1 MGTSSQFGGT
11 TVGLVPSWLE
21 DPNPAPAGSDNGKET
36 TQTPLENTTETPDRI
51 RTLPFQGAK
60 ANYSRYLRTG
70 EQRSMKNALKSYGK
84 ATGGSGGATRRMGTS
99 RTTAGGLA
107 HFIGA
112 LGTGGSQQALQE
124 FNLSDY
130 AGQSASDV
138 LFALSEVI
146 CPPGGTI
153 DEGIARDALH
163 ESIGELINSGITDLD
178 AMNEAQRQELLI
190 NYFTHSIQGRIIN
203 DIGHG
208 TVKMPSSNEEV
219 ERLEKSLTH
228 FTKGQ
233 VRVAVERHFE
243 EKPTF
248 NEHEMAHMIDNI
260 YQESFAL
267 LTGLAEVLK

>member
-11 TVGLVPSWLE
+11 TVGLVPSWVD
-21 DPNPAPAGSDNGKET
+21 DPTPAPADSVKGKET
-36 TQTPLENTTETPDRI
+36 VLDPLKSTTETPDKI
-51 RTLPFQGAK
+51 KYSAFQAAK
-60 ANYSRYLRTG
+60 TNYSRYLGSGDRVSM
-70 EQRSMKNALKSYGK
+70 QRALQHYGN
-84 ATGGSGGATRRMGTS
+84 ATGGTGGATRRMGTS
-99 RTTAGGLA
+99 RSTAGGLA

-112 LGTGGSQQALQE
+112 LGTGGAKHALKE

-130 AGQSASDV
+130 VGQSACDV

-153 DEGIARDALH
+153 DEGIARDAMH

-178 AMNEAQRQELLI
+178 SMNEAQRQELLI
-190 NYFTHSIQGRIIN
+190 NYFTHSIQGRIVN

-219 ERLEKSLTH
+219 ERLEKSLAH

-233 VRVAVERHFE
+233 VRVAVERHFK
-243 EKPTF
+243 EKSVF
-248 NEHEMAHMIDNI
+248 NQNEMAHMIDNI

-267 LTGLAEVLK
+267 LTGFAEVLK

>member
-11 TVGLVPSWLE
+11 TVGLVPSWVD
-21 DPNPAPAGSDNGKET
+21 DPTPAPADSDNGKET
-36 TQTPLENTTETPDRI
+36 TQEPLENTTEAPNTI
-51 RTLPFQGAK
+51 RPSAFSDAK
-60 ANYSRYLRTG
+60 NNYTRYLGSGDRG
-70 EQRSMKNALKSYGK
+70 SMQRALQHYGK
-84 ATGGSGGATRRMGTS
+84 ATGGTGGATRRMGTS
-99 RTTAGGLA
+99 RSTAGGLA

-112 LGTGGSQQALQE
+112 LGTSGVPQALRE

-130 AGQSASDV
+130 ARQSASDI

-153 DEGIARDALH
+153 DEGIARDAMH

-190 NYFTHSIQGRIIN
+190 NYFTYSIQGRIIN

-208 TVKMPSSNEEV
+208 TVKIPSSNEEV
-219 ERLEKSLTH
+219 ERLEKSLAH
-228 FTKGQ
+228 FTKGL
-233 VRVAVERHFE
+233 VRIAVERHFE
-243 EKPTF
+243 ERPIF
-248 NEHEMAHMIDNI
+248 NEHDMARMIDNI

>member
-11 TVGLVPSWLE
+11 TVGLVPSWVD
-21 DPNPAPAGSDNGKET
+21 DPTPAPADSEKGKET
-36 TQTPLENTTETPDRI
+36 VQNPLENTTETPDKI

-60 ANYSRYLRTG
+60 ANYSRYLRSG
-70 EQRSMKNALKSYGK
+70 DQRSMNNALKSYGK
-84 ATGGSGGATRRMGTS
+84 ATGGTGGATRRMGTS

-112 LGTGGSQQALQE
+112 LGTGGAQQAIRE
-124 FNLSDY
+124 FNLSNY

-153 DEGIARDALH
+153 DEGIARDAMH

-178 AMNEAQRQELLI
+178 SMNEAQRQELLI
-190 NYFTHSIQGRIIN
+190 NYFTHSIQGRIVN

-208 TVKMPSSNEEV
+208 TVKIPSSNEEV
-219 ERLEKSLTH
+219 ERLEKSLAQ
-228 FTKGQ
+228 FTKGL
-233 VRVAVERHFE
+233 VRVAVERHFK
-243 EKPTF
+243 EKSVF
-248 NEHEMAHMIDNI
+248 NQNEMAHIIDNI

>member
-11 TVGLVPSWLE
+11 TVGLVPSWVDE
-21 DPNPAPAGSDNGKET
+21 PTPAPADSDDGKET
-36 TQTPLENTTETPDRI
+36 TQNPPENSTESPDKI
-51 RTLPFQGAK
+51 KPLPFKGAK
-60 ANYSRYLRTG
+60 SNYSRYLRTG
-70 EQRSMKNALKSYGK
+70 DQRLMKNALRSYGK
-84 ATGGSGGATRRMGTS
+84 AAGGTGGATRKMGTS
-99 RTTAGGLA
+99 RATAGRLA

-130 AGQSASDV
+130 AGRSASDV
-138 LFALSEVI
+138 LFALSEVL

-178 AMNEAQRQELLI
+178 VMNEAQRQELLI
-190 NYFTHSIQGRIIN
+190 NYFTRSIQSRIIN

-243 EKPTF
+243 EKLVF
-248 NEHEMAHMIDNI
+248 NEHEMARMIDNI

-267 LTGLAEVLK
+267 LTGLAEMLK

>member
-11 TVGLVPSWLE
+11 TVGLVPSWVD
-21 DPNPAPAGSDNGKET
+21 DPTPAPAHTVNGTEV
-36 TQTPLENTTETPDRI
+36 TQEPLENTTVARNII
-51 RTLPFQGAK
+51 RPSVFSDAK
-60 ANYSRYLRTG
+60 NNYSRYLGSGDR
-70 EQRSMKNALKSYGK
+70 RSMKRALHHYGK
-84 ATGGSGGATRRMGTS
+84 ATGGTGGATRRMGTS
-99 RTTAGGLA
+99 RSTAGGLA
-107 HFIGA
+107 HFIGT
-112 LGTGGSQQALQE
+112 LGTGGVQQALRE
-124 FNLSDY
+124 FDLSNY
-130 AGQSASDV
+130 ANQSASDV

-153 DEGIARDALH
+153 DEGIARDAMH

-219 ERLEKSLTH
+219 ERLEKSLAH

-233 VRVAVERHFE
+233 VRIAVERHYE

-248 NEHEMAHMIDNI
+248 NEHELARMIDNI

>member
-11 TVGLVPSWLE
+11 TVGLVPSWVD
-21 DPNPAPAGSDNGKET
+21 DPTPAPADSVSGKEA
-36 TQTPLENTTETPDRI
+36 TQEPLENTTGTPDKI
-51 RTLPFQGAK
+51 KTFPFQAAK
-60 ANYSRYLRTG
+60 TNYSRYLGSGDR
-70 EQRSMKNALKSYGK
+70 RSMQRALQHYGK
-84 ATGGSGGATRRMGTS
+84 ATGGTSGATRRMGTS
-99 RTTAGGLA
+99 RSTAGGLA

-112 LGTGGSQQALQE
+112 LGTSGAQQALKE

-130 AGQSASDV
+130 AGRSASDI
-138 LFALSEVI
+138 LFILSEVI

-153 DEGIARDALH
+153 DEGIARDAMH

-178 AMNEAQRQELLI
+178 SMNEAQRQELLI
-190 NYFTHSIQGRIIN
+190 NYFTHSIQGRIVN

-208 TVKMPSSNEEV
+208 TVKIPSSNEEV
-219 ERLEKSLTH
+219 ERLEKSLAQ
-228 FTKGQ
+228 FTKGL

-243 EKPTF
+243 EKPAF

-267 LTGLAEVLK
+267 LTGLAEVIK

>member
-11 TVGLVPSWLE
+11 TIGLVPSWVD
-21 DPNPAPAGSDNGKET
+21 DPTPAPADSDNGKEK
-36 TQTPLENTTETPDRI
+36 TQAPLENTTGTPEKI
-51 RTLPFQGAK
+51 NVAPFQTAK
-60 ANYSRYLRTG
+60 SNFSRYLGSGDR
-70 EQRSMKNALKSYGK
+70 RSMKRALQHYGK
-84 ATGGSGGATRRMGTS
+84 ATGGTGGATKRMGTS
-99 RTTAGGLA
+99 RSTAGGLA

-112 LGTGGSQQALQE
+112 LGTGGAQQALKE

-130 AGQSASDV
+130 ASRSASDV
-138 LFALSEVI
+138 LFVLSEVI

-153 DEGIARDALH
+153 DEGIARDAMH
-163 ESIGELINSGITDLD
+163 ESISELINSGITDLD

-208 TVKMPSSNEEV
+208 IVKIPSNNEEV
-219 ERLEKSLTH
+219 ERLEKSLSH

-243 EKPTF
+243 EKPVF
-248 NEHEMAHMIDNI
+248 NEHEMARMIDNI

>member
-21 DPNPAPAGSDNGKET
+21 DPTPAPADSANGKET
-36 TQTPLENTTETPDRI
+36 TQEPLKNTTEAPNII
-51 RTLPFQGAK
+51 RPSAFADAK
-60 ANYSRYLRTG
+60 NNYTRYLGSGNR
-70 EQRSMKNALKSYGK
+70 RSMRRALQHYGK
-84 ATGGSGGATRRMGTS
+84 ATGGTGGATRRMGTS
-99 RTTAGGLA
+99 RSTAGGLA

-112 LGTGGSQQALQE
+112 LGTSGTQQALRE

-130 AGQSASDV
+130 AGQSAGDV

-153 DEGIARDALH
+153 DEGIARDAMH
-163 ESIGELINSGITDLD
+163 ESIAELINSGITDLD

-219 ERLEKSLTH
+219 ERLEKSLAQ
-228 FTKGQ
+228 FTKGL

-243 EKPTF
+243 EKPAF
-248 NEHEMAHMIDNI
+248 NEHEMAHMVDNI